1 MKKRD
6 GALEPILLTL
16 KIPELLCKRGV
27 EVALDANRGT
37 LIKNPAD
44 QSASL
49 LEARIFFDPC
59 NPSGSFHDLCLDVNT
74 TKSPSFAPS

>member
-1 MKKRD
+1 MKKQD

-27 EVALDANRGT
+27 EVALDSNRGI
-37 LIKNPAD
+37 LIKNPVD

-49 LEARIFFDPC
+49 REAGIFF
-59 NPSGSFHDLCLDVNT
+59 
-74 TKSPSFAPS
+74 